1 MSWSFPIAHLFG
13 TQPRGHVTFL
23 RLIGF
28 VGAWY
33 CPSEEPEPALSAAL
47 FILLL
52 LAGVMA

>member
-28 VGAWY
+28 VGAW
-33 CPSEEPEPALSAAL
+33 S
-47 FILLL
+47 
-52 LAGVMA
+52 